1 MNKIMHT
8 IRKLALK
15 DKHTKSTFAN
25 FSQKTQRKK
34 KAPSASVFAYPNERM
49 KGSRHD
55 TWKSLPPDTSLIG
68 DASDRHVQDK
78 IILLVGEVIR
88 GGLAEYGTEWLGY
101 RIGRYWCKV
110 VNVDP
115 TYIERKINLGF
126 KPLRPKN
133 MRK

>member
-15 DKHTKSTFAN
+15 DKHIKSTYAN

-34 KAPSASVFAYPNERM
+34 KAPGTGVFAYPNERM

-55 TWKSLPPDTSLIG
+55 TWKALHPDTSLIG

-88 GGLAEYGTEWLGY
+88 GGLAEYGIEWLGY

-110 VNVDP
+110 ANVEP
-115 TYIERKINLGF
+115 SYIMRKINSGV

>member
-15 DKHTKSTFAN
+15 DKYTKCIHDDN
-25 FSQKTQRKK
+25 LQKAQRKN
-34 KAPSASVFAYPNERM
+34 KAPGDGVFAYPNERM

-55 TWKSLPPDTSLIG
+55 TWKALHPDTSLIG